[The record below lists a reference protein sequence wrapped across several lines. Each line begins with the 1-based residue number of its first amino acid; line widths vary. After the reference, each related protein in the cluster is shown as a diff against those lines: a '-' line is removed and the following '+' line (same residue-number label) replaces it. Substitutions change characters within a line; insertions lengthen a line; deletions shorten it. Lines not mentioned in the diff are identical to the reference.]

1 MAMVYKILGQK
12 SPAATTDFNL
22 YTVSGSKQAII
33 NCITVANRDAGDA
46 ATYQISIRPD
56 GATKTTDHYI
66 AYNVQIGAASSIAL
80 KLCITLDTNDV
91 ITVQSS
97 TALVTFNAYGVEIDV

>member
-33 NCITVANRDAGDA
+33 NCITVANRDANS
-46 ATYQISIRPD
+46 ATYRISVRPD
-56 GATKTTDHYI
+56 GASLTTDHYI
-66 AYNVQIGAASSIAL
+66 AYDVQVGSNSSVSL
-80 KLCITLDTNDV
+80 NLGLTLDTNDV

>member
-1 MAMVYKILGQK
+1 MAMTYKILGQK

-33 NCITVANRDAGDA
+33 NCITVANRDANS
-46 ATYQISIRPD
+46 ATYRISVRPD
-56 GATKTTDHYI
+56 GATLTTDHYL
-66 AYNVQIGAASSIAL
+66 AYDVQIGSNLSVAL
-80 KLCITLDTNDV
+80 NLGITLDTNDV

-97 TALVTFNAYGVEIDV
+97 SGLVTFNAYGVEIDV

>member
-1 MAMVYKILGQK
+1 MVYKILGQK
-12 SPAATTDFNL
+12 SPAAATDFNL

-33 NCITVANRDAGDA
+33 NCITVANRDANS
-46 ATYQISIRPD
+46 ATYRISVRPD
-56 GATKTTDHYI
+56 GATLTADHYI
-66 AYNVQIGAASSIAL
+66 AYDVQVGSNTSVSL
-80 KLCITLDTNDV
+80 NLGLTLDTNDV

>member
-12 SPAATTDFNL
+12 SPAAATDFNL

-33 NCITVANRDAGDA
+33 NCITVANRDANS
-46 ATYQISIRPD
+46 ATYRISVRPD
-56 GATKTTDHYI
+56 GATLTTDHYI
-66 AYNVQIGAASSIAL
+66 AYDVQIGSNRSVAL
-80 KLCITLDTNDV
+80 NLGITLDTNDV

>member
-12 SPAATTDFNL
+12 SPAAATDFNL

-33 NCITVANRDAGDA
+33 NCITVANRDANA
-46 ATYQISIRPD
+46 ATYRISVRPD
-56 GATKTTDHYI
+56 GATLTTDHYI
-66 AYNVQIGAASSIAL
+66 AYDVQVGSNTSVSL
-80 KLCITLDTNDV
+80 NLGLTLDTNDV

>member
-1 MAMVYKILGQK
+1 MAMVYKVLGQK

-33 NCITVANRDAGDA
+33 NCITVANRDANS
-46 ATYQISIRPD
+46 ATYRISVRPD
-56 GATKTTDHYI
+56 GASLTTDHYI
-66 AYNVQIGAASSIAL
+66 AYDVQVGSNLSVAL
-80 KLCITLDTNDV
+80 NLGLTLDTNDV

-97 TALVTFNAYGVEIDV
+97 SGLVTFNAYGVEIDV

>member
-1 MAMVYKILGQK
+1 MAMTYKILGQK
-12 SPAATTDFNL
+12 SPAATTDYNL

-33 NCITVANRDAGDA
+33 NCITVANRDANS

-56 GATKTTDHYI
+56 GATKTNDHYI
-66 AYNVQIGAASSIAL
+66 AYDVQVGSNLSVAL
-80 KLCITLDTNDV
+80 NLGITLDTNDV

-97 TALVTFNAYGVEIDV
+97 SGLVTFNAYGVEIDV

>member
-33 NCITVANRDAGDA
+33 NCITVANRDANA
-46 ATYQISIRPD
+46 ATYRISVRPD
-56 GATKTTDHYI
+56 GATLTTDHYI
-66 AYNVQIGAASSIAL
+66 AYDVQVGSNLSVAL
-80 KLCITLDTNDV
+80 NLGITLDTNDV

-97 TALVTFNAYGVEIDV
+97 SGLVTFNAYGVEIDV

>member
-33 NCITVANRDAGDA
+33 NCITVANRDANS
-46 ATYQISIRPD
+46 ATYRISVRPD
-56 GATKTTDHYI
+56 GATLTTDHYI
-66 AYNVQIGAASSIAL
+66 AYDVQVGSNSSVAL
-80 KLCITLDTNDV
+80 NLGLTLDTNDV

>member
-12 SPAATTDFNL
+12 SPAAATDFNL
-22 YTVSGSKQAII
+22 YTVSGSKQTII
-33 NCITVANRDAGDA
+33 NCITVANRDANA
-46 ATYQISIRPD
+46 ATYRISVRPD
-56 GATKTTDHYI
+56 GATLTTDHYI
-66 AYNVQIGAASSIAL
+66 AYDVQVGSNSSVSL
-80 KLCITLDTNDV
+80 NLGLTLDTNDV

>member
-33 NCITVANRDAGDA
+33 NCITVANRDANS
-46 ATYQISIRPD
+46 ATYQISVRPD

-66 AYNVQIGAASSIAL
+66 AYDVQVGSNLSVAL
-80 KLCITLDTNDV
+80 NLGITLDTNDV

-97 TALVTFNAYGVEIDV
+97 SGLVTFNAYGVEIDV

>member
-33 NCITVANRDAGDA
+33 NCITVANRDANA
-46 ATYQISIRPD
+46 ATYRISVRPD
-56 GATKTTDHYI
+56 GATLTTDHYL
-66 AYNVQIGAASSIAL
+66 AYDVQVDSNASVAL
-80 KLCITLDTNDV
+80 NLGITLDTNDV
-91 ITVQSS
+91 LTVQSS
-97 TALVTFNAYGVEIDV
+97 SGLVTFNAYGVEIDV

>member
-12 SPAATTDFNL
+12 SPAAATDFNL
-22 YTVSGSKQAII
+22 YTVSGSKQTII
-33 NCITVANRDAGDA
+33 NCITVANRDANA
-46 ATYQISIRPD
+46 ATYRISVRPD
-56 GATKTTDHYI
+56 GATLTTDHYI
-66 AYNVQIGAASSIAL
+66 AYDVQIGSNSSVSL
-80 KLCITLDTNDV
+80 NLGLTLDTNDV

>member
-12 SPAATTDFNL
+12 SPAAATDFNL

-33 NCITVANRDAGDA
+33 NCITVANRDANS
-46 ATYQISIRPD
+46 ATYRISVRPD
-56 GATKTTDHYI
+56 GATLTADHYI
-66 AYNVQIGAASSIAL
+66 AYDVQVGSNTSVSL
-80 KLCITLDTNDV
+80 NLGLTLDTNDV

>member
-1 MAMVYKILGQK
+1 MVYKVLGQK

-33 NCITVANRDAGDA
+33 NCITVANRDANS
-46 ATYQISIRPD
+46 ATYRISVRPD
-56 GATKTTDHYI
+56 GATLTTDHYI
-66 AYNVQIGAASSIAL
+66 AYDVQIGSNSSVSL
-80 KLCITLDTNDV
+80 NLGLTLDTNDV

>member
-33 NCITVANRDAGDA
+33 NCITVANRDANS
-46 ATYQISIRPD
+46 ATYRISVRPD
-56 GATKTTDHYI
+56 GATLTTDHYI
-66 AYNVQIGAASSIAL
+66 AYDVQIGSNTSVAL
-80 KLCITLDTNDV
+80 NLGLTLDTNDV

-97 TALVTFNAYGVEIDV
+97 TALITFNAYGVEIDV

>member
-12 SPAATTDFNL
+12 SPAAATDFNL

-33 NCITVANRDAGDA
+33 NCITVANRDANS
-46 ATYQISIRPD
+46 ATYRISVRPD
-56 GATKTTDHYI
+56 GATLTTDHYI
-66 AYNVQIGAASSIAL
+66 AYNVQIDSNASVSL
-80 KLCITLDTNDV
+80 NLGLTLDTNDV
-91 ITVQSS
+91 ITVQAS

>member
-33 NCITVANRDAGDA
+33 NCITVANRDANS
-46 ATYQISIRPD
+46 ATYRISVRPD
-56 GATKTTDHYI
+56 GATLTTDHYI
-66 AYNVQIGAASSIAL
+66 AYDVEVGSNLSVAL
-80 KLCITLDTNDV
+80 NLGITLDTNDV

-97 TALVTFNAYGVEIDV
+97 SGTVTFNAYGVEIDV

>member
-1 MAMVYKILGQK
+1 MVYKILGQK

-33 NCITVANRDAGDA
+33 NCITVANRDANS
-46 ATYQISIRPD
+46 ATYQISVRPD

-66 AYNVQIGAASSIAL
+66 AYNVQVDANLSVAL
-80 KLCITLDTNDV
+80 NLGITLDTNDV

-97 TALVTFNAYGVEIDV
+97 TGFVTFNAYGVEIDV